1 MKLVKK
7 ITILNSFF
15 IVLLLVLFLFASYI
29 VGTYEAKR
37 ENIITQAGQTI
48 RLYDEVRFELVSI
61 TSAVRG
67 SFWYDP
73 NASEEAAPKLIDK
86 LQEATKG
93 YSAVKRSMSDIQ
105 KSKFKTNF
113 LQQLQIKIQQGEEQV
128 LLLTKEQ
135 DRLQGFIKANQAME
149 VISTSVD
156 LANAQKIS
164 VEKKLNDEIRTI
176 NRAKLQVEA
185 VTGALLIITS
195 IVLIA
200 VNYITIRRS
209 LRPLH
214 TVAERLQEFAR
225 NSGDLSFQLQY
236 SKKDEIG
243 DVVQGFNACIEGLR
257 QMMLHIRNVSE
268 RVSVESANVMMSSN
282 EVAAT
287 VVEQE
292 SSLTVISTNL
302 IKQAE
307 RMNRSLVALQDITES
322 VHRVSAAATNVASTT
337 ANVTNQAHSS
347 MKNIEDSVKQVQVID
362 DVVEQ
367 TSAAIQ
373 NLSQN
378 SKQIEKVVKTIH
390 SIAEQTNLLALNAS
404 IEAARAGEHGRGF
417 AVVAQEVRKLAEQ
430 SKSET
435 TEIQVLISRIYEDI
449 QQAGKWVETGV
460 AETSK
465 GRDMITRAGAEIG
478 EIVRNI
484 TIISEEM
491 AEVSASTE
499 EMSAGAEAVTD
510 TLVEVVALSTQY
522 AEETNYIAK
531 QATDQKQT
539 VMHMEK
545 EAASSQKIS
554 RDLAG
559 MLENYKLH

>member
-37 ENIITQAGQTI
+37 ENIIMQAGKTI

-135 DRLQGFIKANQAME
+135 DRLQGLIKANQAME
-149 VISTSVD
+149 VIDTSVN

-164 VEKKLNDEIRTI
+164 VEKKLNDEIRAI
-176 NRAKLQVEA
+176 NRAKLQIEV

-195 IVLIA
+195 SVLIV

-214 TVAERLQEFAR
+214 TVAERLQEFAG
-225 NSGDLSFQLQY
+225 NYGDLSFQLQY
-236 SKKDEIG
+236 NKKDEIG

-268 RVSVESANVMMSSN
+268 RVSAESANVMISSN

-287 VVEQE
+287 AVQQE
-292 SSLTVISTNL
+292 SSLTAISTNL

-322 VHRVSAAATNVASTT
+322 VHRVSAAATNVAGTT
-337 ANVTNQAHSS
+337 ASVTNQAHSS
-347 MKNIEDSVKQVQVID
+347 MKSIEDSVKQVQVID

-367 TSAAIQ
+367 TSVAIQ

-390 SIAEQTNLLALNAS
+390 DIAEQTNLLALNAS

-435 TEIQVLISRIYEDI
+435 TEIQVFISRIYKDI
-449 QQAGKWVETGV
+449 QQAGKWVEIGV

-465 GRDMITRAGAEIG
+465 GREMITKAGAEIG
-478 EIVRNI
+478 EIVHNI
-484 TIISEEM
+484 TMISKEM

-499 EMSAGAEAVTD
+499 EMSAGAEDVKD

-545 EAASSQKIS
+545 EAASSQEIS
-554 RDLAG
+554 RDLAE